1 MACIA
6 RTTVAVSTPGQ
17 NPSSGVPPTR
27 TAVHGLEKSTHTV
40 DVACLRHSRFPSIL
54 RGSVGKFGLLHAL
67 RLTPLSFSLYL
78 HVFGYSRSR
87 RSPRE
92 RKCEK
97 GLLLTDQSNRIE
109 LSFVAP
115 PQGCQSTARHAQLVP

>member
-1 MACIA
+1 MRESSPA
-6 RTTVAVSTPGQ
+6 TMHGSP
-17 NPSSGVPPTR
+17 PSRGRRDSQ
-27 TAVHGLEKSTHTV
+27 S
-40 DVACLRHSRFPSIL
+40 FPSFL
-54 RGSVGKFGLLHAL
+54 CGSVGKFGLLHAL
-67 RLTPLSFSLYL
+67 RLTRPPFSLYL

-97 GLLLTDQSNRIE
+97 GLLLTDQSNRIK

-115 PQGCQSTARHAQLVP
+115 PQGCQSTVRHAQLVP